1 MGGHSPHL
9 RTIAS
14 DLALPTNALSSS
26 SNGNSLLGSDR
37 DSDTLGSRLASAGH
51 QSGEHDGLY
60 KVMGNSRSRCWW
72 RPLLA
77 LGLPEVVWRQS

>member
-9 RTIAS
+9 GAIAS
-14 DLALPTNALSSS
+14 DLALPANALSSS
-26 SNGNSLLGSDR
+26 SNGNSLLGSHL

-51 QSGEHDGLY
+51 QSGEHDGMEE
-60 KVMGNSRSRCWW
+60 VVGNSRSRCWW